1 MRYPQHLLKGA
12 LLVLLAELCMA
23 SMGALIKHLG
33 QSLPNEMLVFSRSF
47 LGLLFFLPLL
57 ATWRNISFKTRVLKI
72 HLVRSLSGISAMYCF
87 FYALIHLPLA
97 DGMLLKMT
105 APLFMPLIAGYWL
118 KEGISRYSFY
128 ALIIGFLGVLIVL
141 HPGGDFNFV
150 MLIGV
155 LGGFFAAVAKVSI
168 RRLSR
173 TEPIYRTVF
182 YFSLVGFLV
191 SVIPV
196 SIRYYL
202 EPFSLNQTQ
211 ILLLLAAAAVGTAGQ
226 FALTRG
232 YAIANAGTIAPFTYF
247 SVIFGSLY
255 GYFFWQEIPAV
266 SFFAGAL
273 LIALAGLL
281 TMKKPVQKVTGGVL

>member
-105 APLFMPLIAGYWL
+105 APLFMPIAAYYMVD
-118 KEGISRYSFY
+118 ERVSRFTVW
-128 ALIIGFLGVLIVL
+128 ALLVGFAGVLVIL
-141 HPGGDFNFV
+141 RPDGQFNVFV
-150 MLIGV
+150 LIG
-155 LGGFFAAVAKVSI
+155 LMGGILAALAKVSI

-173 TEPIYRTVF
+173 TEPAYRIVF
-182 YFSLVGFLV
+182 YFALIGVLVSMVPLMFHLRSASISLTSLDWLLLVGVGL
-191 SVIPV
+191 
-196 SIRYYL
+196 
-202 EPFSLNQTQ
+202 
-211 ILLLLAAAAVGTAGQ
+211 VGTLGQ

-232 YAIANAGTIAPFTYF
+232 YAIANAGTVAPFTYF
-247 SVIFGSLY
+247 SVIFGSVY
-255 GYFFWQEIPAV
+255 GYWFWQEIP
-266 SFFAGAL
+266 SLNFMSGAL
-273 LIALAGLL
+273 LIAVAGLL
-281 TMKKPVQKVTGGVL
+281 TMKKTNPRRVSD